1 MEFAEIVIETDRLAF
16 PALAAGAGPV
26 VVCWQSPNTW
36 T

>member
-16 PALAAGAGPV
+16 PALAAGEGPAV
-26 VVCWQSPNTW
+26 GCWPSPSTW